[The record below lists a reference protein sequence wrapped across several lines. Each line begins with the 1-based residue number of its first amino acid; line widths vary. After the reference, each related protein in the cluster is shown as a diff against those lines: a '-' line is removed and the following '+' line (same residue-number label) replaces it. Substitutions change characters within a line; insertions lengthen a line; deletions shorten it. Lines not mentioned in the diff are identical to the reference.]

1 MNDKINLCKNIKKN
15 KNKNKNKNIKN
26 TIHLPRNSI
35 REFLN
40 NFVKKDIKDKLLG
53 SYYMSLHSIIIF
65 LGTTIIL
72 FSNNIFHLIVILIC
86 VAVDSLCIV
95 ILHDCP
101 LTLLE
106 KKYLGSSIAELREK
120 RLADYNIVY
129 KEDHLYE
136 TQIELL
142 INLTCLIVFK
152 ILVLVFLDLFNIDK
166 PNYPAIY
173 ASTLIKKYI
182 SPFIHTNTNFL
193 KNIFFYSINIFI
205 ILIIIFIIYRY
216 FMKNSSKDNKLNI
229 KDNNNSRCN
238 PTSKSIN

>member
-1 MNDKINLCKNIKKN
+1 MSETLNICENIKNLKKN
-15 KNKNKNKNIKN
+15 KIKSRLKKEKPENI
-26 TIHLPRNSI
+26 LPRNAI

-40 NFVKKDIKDKLLG
+40 NFIKKDIKDKILG

-72 FSNNIFHLIVILIC
+72 FSNNIFHLIAILIC

-101 LTLLE
+101 LTMLE

-152 ILVLVFLDLFNIDK
+152 ILVLIFLDLFNIDK
-166 PNYPAIY
+166 PNYPVIY
-173 ASTLIKKYI
+173 AFTLIKKYI
-182 SPFIHTNTNFL
+182 SPFIESNEKFF
-193 KNIFFYSINIFI
+193 KNSFFNSMNVFI
-205 ILIIIFIIYRY
+205 ILIIIFIMYRY
-216 FMKNSSKDNKLNI
+216 FMITNKDIRNI
-229 KDNNNSRCN
+229 SNYIK
-238 PTSKSIN
+238 

>member
-1 MNDKINLCKNIKKN
+1 MSKTLNLCKNIENIKKN
-15 KNKNKNKNIKN
+15 KIKSKSKKEKSENI
-26 TIHLPRNSI
+26 LPRNAI

-40 NFVKKDIKDKLLG
+40 NFIKKDIKDKILG

-72 FSNNIFHLIVILIC
+72 FSNNIFHLIAILIC

-101 LTLLE
+101 LTFLE

-182 SPFIHTNTNFL
+182 SPFIESNEKFF
-193 KNIFFYSINIFI
+193 KNSFFNSINVFI

-216 FMKNSSKDNKLNI
+216 FMISNKDIRNQSNDI
-229 KDNNNSRCN
+229 K
-238 PTSKSIN
+238 

>member
-1 MNDKINLCKNIKKN
+1 MSETLNICKNIKNLKKN
-15 KNKNKNKNIKN
+15 KIKSKSKKEKPENI
-26 TIHLPRNSI
+26 LPRNAI

-40 NFVKKDIKDKLLG
+40 NFIKKDIKDKILG

-72 FSNNIFHLIVILIC
+72 FSNNIFHLIAILIC

-182 SPFIHTNTNFL
+182 SPFIESNKKFF
-193 KNIFFYSINIFI
+193 KNSFFNSMNVFI

-216 FMKNSSKDNKLNI
+216 FMISNKDIHI
-229 KDNNNSRCN
+229 KSNDI
-238 PTSKSIN
+238 K

>member
-1 MNDKINLCKNIKKN
+1 MSETLNLCKNIKNTKKN
-15 KNKNKNKNIKN
+15 KKKFKLNEQNIKN
-26 TIHLPRNSI
+26 NLPRNAI
-35 REFLN
+35 RDFLN
-40 NFVKKDIKDKLLG
+40 NFIKKDIKDKILG

-65 LGTTIIL
+65 LGTSIIL
-72 FSNNIFHLIVILIC
+72 FSNNIFHLISVLIC

-101 LTLLE
+101 LTMLE

-166 PNYPAIY
+166 PNYPVIY
-173 ASTLIKKYI
+173 ISTIIKKYI
-182 SPFIHTNTNFL
+182 SPFIESNNYFF
-193 KNIFFYSINIFI
+193 KNSFFNSMNVFI
-205 ILIIIFIIYRY
+205 ILIIIFIMYRY
-216 FMKNSSKDNKLNI
+216 FMITNKDKYNKSNDI
-229 KDNNNSRCN
+229 K
-238 PTSKSIN
+238 

>member
-1 MNDKINLCKNIKKN
+1 MSETLNICENIKNLKKN
-15 KNKNKNKNIKN
+15 KIKYRLKKEKPENI
-26 TIHLPRNSI
+26 LPRNAI

-40 NFVKKDIKDKLLG
+40 NFIKKDIKDKILG

-72 FSNNIFHLIVILIC
+72 FSNNIFHLIAILIC

-101 LTLLE
+101 LTFLE

-182 SPFIHTNTNFL
+182 SPFIESNEKFF
-193 KNIFFYSINIFI
+193 KNSFFNSINVFI

-216 FMKNSSKDNKLNI
+216 FMISNKDIRNQSNDI
-229 KDNNNSRCN
+229 K
-238 PTSKSIN
+238 

>member
-1 MNDKINLCKNIKKN
+1 MSETLNICKNIKNLINNKKN
-15 KNKNKNKNIKN
+15 KSKLKKEKCKNNLPKNA
-26 TIHLPRNSI
+26 I

-72 FSNNIFHLIVILIC
+72 FSNNIFHLIAILIC
-86 VAVDSLCIV
+86 VVVDSLCIV

-101 LTLLE
+101 LTMLE

-152 ILVLVFLDLFNIDK
+152 ILVLIFLDLFNIDK
-166 PNYPAIY
+166 PNYPVIY

-182 SPFIHTNTNFL
+182 SPFMESNEKFF
-193 KNIFFYSINIFI
+193 KNSFFNSMNVFI

-216 FMKNSSKDNKLNI
+216 FIITNKDIRNI
-229 KDNNNSRCN
+229 SNYIK
-238 PTSKSIN
+238 

>member
-1 MNDKINLCKNIKKN
+1 MNDKIKLCKNINKDKN
-15 KNKNKNKNIKN
+15 KDKKN

-40 NFVKKDIKDKLLG
+40 NLVKKDIKDKLRG
-53 SYYMSLHSIIIF
+53 SYYMILHSIIIF
-65 LGTTIIL
+65 LGTAIIL
-72 FSNNIFHLIVILIC
+72 FSNNIFHLLTILIC

-120 RLADYNIVY
+120 KLADYNILY
-129 KEDHLYE
+129 KEDHAYE
-136 TQIELL
+136 TQVELL

-152 ILVLVFLDLFNIDK
+152 ILILIFLDLFNIDK

-173 ASTLIKKYI
+173 ISSLFKKYTL
-182 SPFIHTNTNFL
+182 PFIDSNTFFF
-193 KNIFFYSINIFI
+193 KNSFFYAINTFI
-205 ILIIIFIIYRY
+205 IVVIIFIIYCY
-216 FMKNSSKDNKLNI
+216 FMKNSSKDNKLSI
-229 KDNNNSRCN
+229 KDNNNS
-238 PTSKSIN
+238 TIK